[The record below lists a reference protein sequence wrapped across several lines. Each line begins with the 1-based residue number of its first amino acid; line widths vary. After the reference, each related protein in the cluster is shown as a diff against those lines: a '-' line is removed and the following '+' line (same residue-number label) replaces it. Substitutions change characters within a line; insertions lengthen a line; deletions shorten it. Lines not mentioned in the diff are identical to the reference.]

1 MSGQDSR
8 TRIMAATVRCAA
20 EQGVRGFSLEDV
32 AAAASLSRT
41 TIYRYF
47 PDGRDQLLSDTIRWE
62 VGNFWARL
70 ADAVEHLPTL
80 EDRLV
85 AGLVIGR
92 KLMAKSRILANLA
105 DPDVKE
111 LIEAAQPTESLIRD
125 VIRSYMQ
132 AQIEAEIAA
141 GRLKSKVPVELSA
154 DYLARMAFSWM
165 GNSPNLD
172 LSNEDEVR
180 RLVQVQFL
188 AALR

>member
-1 MSGQDSR
+1 
-8 TRIMAATVRCAA
+8 
-20 EQGVRGFSLEDV
+20 
-32 AAAASLSRT
+32 
-41 TIYRYF
+41 
-47 PDGRDQLLSDTIRWE
+47 
-62 VGNFWARL
+62 
-70 ADAVEHLPTL
+70 
-80 EDRLV
+80 
-85 AGLVIGR
+85 
-92 KLMAKSRILANLA
+92 AKSRILANLA
-105 DPDVKE
+105 DPDVHD

-132 AQIEAEIAA
+132 GQIEAEIAA
-141 GRLKSKVPVELSA
+141 GRLKQKVSVEISA